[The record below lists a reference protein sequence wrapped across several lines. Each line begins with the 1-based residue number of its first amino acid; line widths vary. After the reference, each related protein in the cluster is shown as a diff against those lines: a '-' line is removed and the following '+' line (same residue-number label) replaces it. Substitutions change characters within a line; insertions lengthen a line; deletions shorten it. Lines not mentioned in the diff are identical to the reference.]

1 MGGPGRPGAA
11 AGGRRE
17 ADLGFQKFQ
26 LLLHLAAFGGKF
38 NTASPSKGA
47 AVFSRSAHSA
57 GPAPK
62 IVSPSVLKCACL
74 LGLWHAF

>member
-1 MGGPGRPGAA
+1 MALQRADQ
-11 AGGRRE
+11 GGRRE

-47 AVFSRSAHSA
+47 AV
-57 GPAPK
+57 
-62 IVSPSVLKCACL
+62 LKTL
-74 LGLWHAF
+74 RGHRPPEVFG